1 MSLVDDNDRH
11 NLYLQRLA
19 SGLLKTHVYPSL
31 EDAYKAARLLLLD
44 QGDIK
49 NLRQLNAILRKVD
62 ASTTKIT
69 AAALDEVT
77 KELNAIAVYEA
88 SYYAAL
94 VGGYAGSTL
103 SVPGKKTIQD
113 FIDSA
118 LMSLVSG
125 ERVNA
130 GTWSEFIGNQI
141 ASTATVYNN
150 AIKAS
155 FVNGESLS
163 QGIKRM
169 REATQGLLRREYE
182 TLIRTG
188 LQHYFI
194 NAREAMA
201 NDNLDILEKRYYNAV
216 FDNRTSL
223 LCRGRAGKTW
233 LLTDDTYPRLPA
245 HFNCLSEDT
254 LVTTCSDVSNVYKR
268 RYKGVMV
275 NFTTKAGRSVKI
287 TPNHPV
293 LTGRGWVK
301 AGELNLLDKVV
312 TIESIASFAGKDY
325 KNSVVSEFG
334 KLFSSVNV
342 LANPNFVTVR
352 PTATEDF
359 HGDVTDTDV
368 EVVNTNGLRWGGV
381 RECVNDGAKDNL
393 FPLGALIKSSFNR
406 FRSLLFLSNT
416 PSSASD
422 GIMSRFRE
430 VSYLLWGAFCH
441 SSKLL
446 FRAIPKG
453 TIDWLEKIRNNT
465 WRAFYPDVLSY
476 PVNANSRFVSG
487 YDSLLFFIG
496 KFNKSGVFKGY
507 ARGCDSLVNKTNRN
521 AEALCNFDWHNT
533 AGAKLDDL
541 VSVDIVNYDGHV
553 YNLENK
559 DNWYLSNGII
569 THNCRSSYLFLLKGQ
584 DAPSGTRAAIG
595 GKDTERAEEKYENRS
610 ARTDKKIKYRGRKD
624 SDMFN
629 AGQIDASTG
638 VDAWMRNQPDWF
650 IADSL
655 GDTRAKLFKDG
666 KLSISQFTDAT
677 GRTLTLQELAERD
690 AAAFARAGLPLP

>member
-1 MSLVDDNDRH
+1 MSYAEDDARH
-11 NLYLQRLA
+11 AIYLQRLA

-31 EDAYKAARLLLLD
+31 EEAYKAARLLLLD
-44 QGDIK
+44 QGQIK

-94 VGGYAGSTL
+94 VGGYAGATL

-113 FIDSA
+113 FIESA

-141 ASTATVYNN
+141 ASTATVYSN

-182 TLIRTG
+182 TLVRTG

-201 NDNLDILEKRYYNAV
+201 NDNLDILERRYYNAV

-245 HFNCLSEDT
+245 HFNC
-254 LVTTCSDVSNVYKR
+254 
-268 RYKGVMV
+268 
-275 NFTTKAGRSVKI
+275 
-287 TPNHPV
+287 
-293 LTGRGWVK
+293 
-301 AGELNLLDKVV
+301 
-312 TIESIASFAGKDY
+312 
-325 KNSVVSEFG
+325 
-334 KLFSSVNV
+334 
-342 LANPNFVTVR
+342 
-352 PTATEDF
+352 
-359 HGDVTDTDV
+359 
-368 EVVNTNGLRWGGV
+368 
-381 RECVNDGAKDNL
+381 
-393 FPLGALIKSSFNR
+393 
-406 FRSLLFLSNT
+406 
-416 PSSASD
+416 
-422 GIMSRFRE
+422 
-430 VSYLLWGAFCH
+430 
-441 SSKLL
+441 
-446 FRAIPKG
+446 
-453 TIDWLEKIRNNT
+453 
-465 WRAFYPDVLSY
+465 
-476 PVNANSRFVSG
+476 
-487 YDSLLFFIG
+487 
-496 KFNKSGVFKGY
+496 
-507 ARGCDSLVNKTNRN
+507 
-521 AEALCNFDWHNT
+521 
-533 AGAKLDDL
+533 
-541 VSVDIVNYDGHV
+541 
-553 YNLENK
+553 
-559 DNWYLSNGII
+559 
-569 THNCRSSYLFLLKGQ
+569 RSSWLFLLKGQ

-595 GKDTERAEEKYENRS
+595 GKDTERAEEKYENHS

-638 VDAWMRNQPDWF
+638 VDAWMRKQPDWF

-655 GDTRAKLFKDG
+655 GDARAKLFKDG

-677 GRTLTLQELAERD
+677 GRTLTLDELAQRD
-690 AAAFARAGLPLP
+690 REAFTRAGLPLP